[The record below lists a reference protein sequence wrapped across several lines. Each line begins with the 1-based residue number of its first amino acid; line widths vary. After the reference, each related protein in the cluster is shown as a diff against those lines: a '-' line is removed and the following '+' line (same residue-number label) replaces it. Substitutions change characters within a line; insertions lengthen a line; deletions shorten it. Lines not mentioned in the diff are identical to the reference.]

1 MWETQVTK
9 YVLNYSH
16 TTARRKSREYTR
28 IRARALVCL
37 SKALH
42 TPSLSFSIQCMESA
56 QYLSWCP
63 LNCTSNV
70 DYTNQPHVVLE
81 FSCMSHIWTK
91 FQHPCHFPI
100 SSHTWSNILPLS
112 IKKYN
117 YGIHFG
123 QTSSNL
129 IKFIVNSISDYVS
142 KYLLYKYILQLI

>member
-1 MWETQVTK
+1 MVLTRHWLAPIQRTMVQMWETQVTK

-42 TPSLSFSIQCMESA
+42 TPSLSFSVQCMESA

-91 FQHPCHFPI
+91 FQHPFPFPI
-100 SSHTWSNILPLS
+100 SSHTWSNILPPS
-112 IKKYN
+112 IKKN
-117 YGIHFG
+117 TIMESMLVKLF
-123 QTSSNL
+123 QIWLNL
-129 IKFIVNSISDYVS
+129 
-142 KYLLYKYILQLI
+142 